1 VLIPR
6 RDNILVAALDDPD
19 TWYGSLIIR
28 PESTK
33 DRSDQGIVKAVG
45 PEVQEVKVGDYVV
58 FNPYSGMV
66 VNDADEGSKLI
77 MLTER
82 AVIAIVTAPTTE
94 VPGLFVQS
102 MDGFHEVTAEAALL
116 LVREAYQKLPRVVE
130 LKHKWEQRMGA

>member
-1 VLIPR
+1 
-6 RDNILVAALDDPD
+6 
-19 TWYGSLIIR
+19 
-28 PESTK
+28 
-33 DRSDQGIVKAVG
+33 VKAVG